1 MTRLTAI
8 AIFTVLLS
16 AIGPQAFAAPRPD
29 GVWRIIS
36 DEDGKPRAL
45 MRLQTID
52 GSVHGV
58 ITASLIPGDDPNRLC
73 DRCPGDRRGKRIVGM
88 EILWGLKPDPND
100 PLTYR
105 GGSILDPNT
114 GNIYQARLAVNPDGN
129 SLTVRGFL
137 GLALFGRTQIWRRVE

>member
-8 AIFTVLLS
+8 AVFTLLLS
-16 AIGPQAFAAPRPD
+16 VIGSSAFAAPRPD

-52 GSVHGV
+52 GSLHGV
-58 ITASLIPGDDPNRLC
+58 LTASLVPGEDPNRLC
-73 DRCPGDRRGKRIVGM
+73 ERCPGERRGKRIIGM
-88 EILWGLKPDPND
+88 EFLWGLKAEPDN
-100 PLTYR
+100 PLAYR

-114 GNIYQARLAVNPDGN
+114 GNIYQARLTLSPDGN
-129 SLTVRGFL
+129 SVTVRGFL
-137 GLALFGRTQIWRRVE
+137 GLALLGRTQTWRRVE